1 MFLQCI
7 LKEEPD
13 SVISQFFHA
22 QDSNPTKNEWAV
34 TVRQDLE
41 ELELNLKFYEIK
53 RLSKEQFKTKVS
65 KAMSKIALAYLL
77 KEKNKGGG

>member
-7 LKEEPD
+7 LQEESD

-22 QDSNPTKNEWAV
+22 QDSNPSKNDWAV

-41 ELELNLKFYEIK
+41 ELELNLTFDEIQC
-53 RLSKEQFKTKVS
+53 LSKQKFLEQCQK
-65 KAMSKIALAYLL
+65 LL
-77 KEKNKGGG
+77 WNI